1 MTASTSVI
9 GIDVGGTKIAAGL
22 LELPEGRWTRFRTCP
37 TRRDRGGREVLND
50 VLKISEDLA
59 RETLTASGRPVAAIG
74 IGLCELVG
82 RTGEILSAHSLD
94 WRSLPVR
101 EELGRIAPA
110 ILEADVRAAA
120 RAEALFGAGRRFGSF
135 LHVTIGTGISCC
147 LVMEGRPHMGSRGL
161 TGTMAS
167 SPLGPLLG
175 NPDSGPSMTLEDLS
189 AGPALVARF
198 QKAGGVAER
207 GEEVLQ
213 AAAGGNPTAL
223 QILDSAAAALGAH
236 IGLLVN
242 VLDPEAV
249 VIGGGLGLSTGH
261 YWDGLTTAIRNQ
273 VWSEIHRG
281 LPILQATTGIDAGW
295 LGAAVAAT
303 ERFDLLSPPSH
314 SLKTRL

>member
-1 MTASTSVI
+1 MKASTSVI

-37 TRRDRGGREVLND
+37 TRRDRGGRGILED
-50 VLKISEDLA
+50 VLQISEDLA

-94 WRSLPVR
+94 WRSLPVL

-110 ILEADVRAAA
+110 VLEADVRAAA
-120 RAEALFGAGRRFGSF
+120 RAEALFGAGRGLGSF
-135 LHVTIGTGISCC
+135 LHVTIGTGISCS
-147 LVMEGRPHMGSRGL
+147 LVLEGRPHLGSRGL

-175 NPDSGPSMTLEDLS
+175 IPDSGPSMTLEDLS
-189 AGPALVARF
+189 SGPALVARF
-198 QKAGGVAER
+198 RKAGGVAER

-213 AAAGGNPTAL
+213 AAAGGHSTAL
-223 QILDSAAAALGAH
+223 QILDSAATALGAH

-261 YWDGLTTAIRNQ
+261 HWDALTAAIRDQ
-273 VWSEIHRG
+273 IWSEIHRG
-281 LPILQATTGIDAGW
+281 LPILRATTGIDAGW
-295 LGAAVAAT
+295 LGAAVAAM
-303 ERFDLLSPPSH
+303 ERFDLSPPSAHLPTH
-314 SLKTRL
+314 SP

>member
-1 MTASTSVI
+1 MKASTSVI
-9 GIDVGGTKIAAGL
+9 GIDVGGTKIAAGA

-37 TRRDRGGREVLND
+37 TRRDRGGSGILDEVLQ
-50 VLKISEDLA
+50 ISEDLY
-59 RETLTASGRPVAAIG
+59 REIPSASGRPVAAIG

-82 RTGEILSAHSLD
+82 RTGEILSSHAVD
-94 WRSLPVR
+94 WRTLPVL

-110 ILEADVRAAA
+110 VLEADVRAAA
-120 RAEALFGAGRRFGSF
+120 RAEALLGAGRGLGSF

-147 LVMEGRPHMGSRGL
+147 LVLEGRPYLGSSGL

-175 NPDSGPSMTLEDLS
+175 IPDSGSSMTLEDLS
-189 AGPALVARF
+189 SGPALVARF
-198 QKAGGVAER
+198 RKAGGVAER

-213 AAAGGNPTAL
+213 AAAGGDPTAL
-223 QILDSAAAALGAH
+223 RILDSAAAALGAH

-261 YWDGLTTAIRNQ
+261 HWDALTAAIRHQ
-273 VWSEIHRG
+273 IWSEIHRG
-281 LPILQATTGIDAGW
+281 LPILRATTGIDAGW
-295 LGAAVAAT
+295 LGAAVAAM
-303 ERFDLLSPPSH
+303 ERFDLPPLSPHLP
-314 SLKTRL
+314 TDRP